1 VAPGPTFHNP
11 DPDTTPTERKH
22 YPMPRRTLTLIT
34 AILLTLTLTIPA
46 WGYGSDSGRIDCGSN
61 NIAVHSSTRL
71 DTYIQVPSGTTVA
84 YKWFP
89 DWTHYTK
96 ATSKQRPSWRVLSLD
111 GQVNVA
117 GTYAYCYGQ

>member
-1 VAPGPTFHNP
+1 MLRDIGDRRRNTQAARTPGGAGTH
-11 DPDTTPTERKH
+11 
-22 YPMPRRTLTLIT
+22 
-34 AILLTLTLTIPA
+34 
-46 WGYGSDSGRIDCGSN
+46 
-61 NIAVHSSTRL
+61 
-71 DTYIQVPSGTTVA
+71 TYIQVPSGTTVA

-89 DWTHYTK
+89 DWTHYTE